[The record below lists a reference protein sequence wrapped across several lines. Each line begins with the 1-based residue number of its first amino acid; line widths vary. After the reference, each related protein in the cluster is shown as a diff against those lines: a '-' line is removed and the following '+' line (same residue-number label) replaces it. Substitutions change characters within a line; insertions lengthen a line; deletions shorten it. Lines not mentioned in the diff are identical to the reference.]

1 MITLPFIHKPLSLS
15 WDWLLTSED
24 KREIEQARAMAEK
37 ENEQTE
43 LFLKRLKRIEPE
55 TIVTA
60 LKGFY
65 DTE

>member
-1 MITLPFIHKPLSLS
+1 MIILPFIRKPLS
-15 WDWLLTSED
+15 WDWLLTRED
-24 KREIEQARAMAEK
+24 KQVIEQANILAEK
-37 ENEQTE
+37 EIEQTE

-65 DTE
+65 DTK